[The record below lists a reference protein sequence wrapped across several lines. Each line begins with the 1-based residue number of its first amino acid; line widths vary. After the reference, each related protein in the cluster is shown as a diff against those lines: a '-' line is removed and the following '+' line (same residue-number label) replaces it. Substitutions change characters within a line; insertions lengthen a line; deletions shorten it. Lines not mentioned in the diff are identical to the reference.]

1 MDFKWLVG
9 LLLFCGT
16 AVAQQYNLSINQ
28 YPPCNTTWQ
37 KSGNV
42 YTCTGGNGQVTLNDG
57 DVIVASQDSTLSAD
71 AGISLTNNKVGNAS
85 SRINLKASFGGIVSQ
100 GYQNTIYGDVL
111 AGSSSITLNNIYLYG
126 NITTSGNVSLNSGVV
141 QGNITS
147 SSNSVSVTNVQL
159 SGDIN
164 ANSSLTIS
172 GGTYSGN
179 ITMRSNNPVTF
190 NSVNMTSG
198 SVSGA
203 SSFNA
208 TGSQLGSQGSPVII
222 STTSN
227 NITVT
232 NSTVYGNLTAATN
245 NAGGVVNV
253 NNSSVTGTCLP
264 VSNPVNACVPA
275 PVALYQLEES
285 KWTGVAGEV
294 KNAVADVLHGR
305 AMRGA
310 KTNTVSPA
318 LPANANN
325 LGTCGYGEFTGSSNQ
340 YIEVP
345 HDARLS
351 FLNQLTV
358 SAWVYPVSLPSAG
371 NLYSI
376 VSKDGNYE
384 FHLDSQGRVFWYWE
398 RSSGVNQT
406 LTTNTK
412 IPLNTWSHIVI
423 RYDAMAANNQ
433 RQKIYINGVADTV
446 KGNDANSLRTNTQ
459 NLEIGRDYIDSR
471 SFNGR
476 IDEVAIYGSA
486 LSDTQIAE
494 LYSQRHPCGGS
505 TLICETD
512 DFSQPLG
519 DRWAVKQSAGGFIP
533 SITADRRLRMTQAS
547 TGQATSATYQR
558 LFPAAGN
565 LVTLTFNHYA
575 YGGTSTGADGM
586 TVVLSDASV
595 TPQPGAAGGPLGYG
609 HYQPS
614 NSPGFAG
621 GWLGFGLDEYGNF
634 SSFGGGGS
642 VGYRPQSVVVRGS
655 GSNFSGYNY
664 LRGTCNNGTTN
675 VNTSCLS
682 PKVDGNGSANHRYRL
697 TIDSRTSGRA
707 MVKVERDTG
716 SGFISLIDSFD
727 ALDPALGQSPLPQDF
742 YVSLTG
748 STGALTNIHEL
759 DNVEICALKSREV
772 GVQVDHFELQY
783 SGQPLTC
790 NPEEITIK
798 ACANPDCSL
807 LITEQVA
814 VSLLP
819 QSLQDGG
826 WYPLSG
832 ANNVSGNTVTFTG
845 GTGKVLLR
853 NNTKTQ
859 VTLGV
864 NNSVPAVKP
873 LSETLC
879 KAGAGTPS
887 AAACTLNFA
896 DSGFFFDV
904 PDTYSNQPQDVT
916 ISAVKKDDITKQCL
930 PGFTG
935 VRSVGFWGTYNN
947 PNTNSFGSKI
957 SIDGNAIAT
966 YAASVPSPTPTTLN
980 LTFDNQGKATL
991 KKVTYPDAGQMQLS
1005 ASHNG
1010 SGETAGLV
1018 MTGSDTFVA
1027 RPVGLCITPPQGV
1040 CAAGDSSCPVFKKA
1054 GETFQVDIKAMAWE
1068 SANDGDICVGN
1079 QTTPNFALPNIALGS
1094 TLVAPNPGTNA
1105 TLGTTAYSHVAAA
1118 NSVNTISQTVS
1129 EVGVFRMT
1137 ATPPE
1142 GSTVSTGYF
1151 GYTIPPASSVPVG
1164 RFVPWDFNLLSGVLT
1179 PACGQFSYISQPFGV
1194 KMTVQARNKSAGVTK
1209 NYGGEFA
1216 KGRLYL
1222 VAGNNHDGIDRTDR
1236 VGSMMASWAS
1246 GEANIDSQSRF
1257 ARLSER
1263 DPSLTT
1269 PEEPFKLLR
1278 FGLQVL
1284 DEESPSVTFMA
1295 DADLNPGIKNGCT
1308 KGVNCNAKQLT
1319 IPTRVNNT
1327 MTAYYGRLQAGTAAG
1342 LASAPLAIPLQ
1353 MQYYEGGN
1361 WLQNKEDKC
1370 TQLSLANQGFIF
1382 LNPSHTF
1389 DATTRELNLGAGR
1402 KIKLGLGSSA
1412 PGGDAALAKDGEIL
1426 FHFAKPDISVRIP
1439 YKVDLAKQPS
1449 QPLWLSDPTSA
1460 NDGNLQ
1466 GEAIFGSSRG
1476 NDRIIYRREVLQ

>member
-9 LLLFCGT
+9 LLLFCDT

-71 AGISLTNNKVGNAS
+71 AGISLTNNKIGNAS

-100 GYQNTIYGDVL
+100 GYQNTIYGDIL
-111 AGSSSITLNNIYLYG
+111 AGGSNITLNNIYLYG
-126 NITTSGNVSLNSGVV
+126 SITTSGNVSLNSGVV

-159 SGDIN
+159 SGDIS

-285 KWTGVAGEV
+285 KWAGVAGEV

-351 FLNQLTV
+351 FSNQLTV
-358 SAWVYPVSLPSAG
+358 SAWVYPVSRPSAG

-423 RYDAMAANNQ
+423 RYDAMAAGNQ
-433 RQKIYINGVADTV
+433 RQKIYINGVADTAR
-446 KGNDANSLRTNTQ
+446 GNDANSLRANTQ

-533 SITADRRLRMTQAS
+533 SITAERRLRMTQAS

-853 NNTKTQ
+853 NNTQTQ

-916 ISAVKKDDITKQCL
+916 ISAVKKDDITKQCV

-1054 GETFQVDIKAMAWE
+1054 GETFLVDIKAMAWE

-1105 TLGTTAYSHVAAA
+1105 TLGATTYNHVAAA
-1118 NSVNTISQTVS
+1118 NSLNSVSQTVS

-1137 ATPPE
+1137 ATPPAN
-1142 GSTVSTGYF
+1142 GYF
-1151 GYTIPPASSVPVG
+1151 NYTIPSTQSQPVG
-1164 RFVPWDFNLLSGVLT
+1164 RFIPADFNLVSGDIV
-1179 PACGQFSYISQPFGV
+1179 PACNAFSYMGQPFGV
-1194 KMTVQARNKSAGVTK
+1194 MLDVLARNTTGVQTR
-1209 NYGGEFA
+1209 NYTGPFA
-1216 KGRLYL
+1216 KGEAYLSVANDKDGKSLSSRLRSLQPLPWLNGRAALTTGSSEFVRLSGTQPDGPYKSL
-1222 VAGNNHDGIDRTDR
+1222 LFGLYMRDNDGERTLIASPNFNDAVVGNCS
-1236 VGSMMASWAS
+1236 GSGCNARQ
-1246 GEANIDSQSRF
+1246 IDSV
-1257 ARLSER
+1257 
-1263 DPSLTT
+1263 PM
-1269 PEEPFKLLR
+1269 K
-1278 FGLQVL
+1278 
-1284 DEESPSVTFMA
+1284 
-1295 DADLNPGIKNGCT
+1295 
-1308 KGVNCNAKQLT
+1308 
-1319 IPTRVNNT
+1319 
-1327 MTAYYGRLQAGTAAG
+1327 AYFGRLQAGTAAG

-1361 WLQNKEDKC
+1361 WLQNKEDQC
-1370 TQLSLANQGFIF
+1370 TQLSLANQGFTF
-1382 LNPSHTF
+1382 LNPSQTF
-1389 DATTRELNLGAGR
+1389 DAATRELNLGAGR

-1439 YKVDLAKQPS
+1439 YKVELAKQPS

-1476 NDRIIYRREVLQ
+1476 NDRIIYRREVLH

>member
-1 MDFKWLVG
+1 M
-9 LLLFCGT
+9 
-16 AVAQQYNLSINQ
+16 
-28 YPPCNTTWQ
+28 
-37 KSGNV
+37 
-42 YTCTGGNGQVTLNDG
+42 
-57 DVIVASQDSTLSAD
+57 
-71 AGISLTNNKVGNAS
+71 
-85 SRINLKASFGGIVSQ
+85 
-100 GYQNTIYGDVL
+100 
-111 AGSSSITLNNIYLYG
+111 
-126 NITTSGNVSLNSGVV
+126 
-141 QGNITS
+141 
-147 SSNSVSVTNVQL
+147 
-159 SGDIN
+159 
-164 ANSSLTIS
+164 
-172 GGTYSGN
+172 
-179 ITMRSNNPVTF
+179 
-190 NSVNMTSG
+190 
-198 SVSGA
+198 
-203 SSFNA
+203 
-208 TGSQLGSQGSPVII
+208 
-222 STTSN
+222 
-227 NITVT
+227 
-232 NSTVYGNLTAATN
+232 
-245 NAGGVVNV
+245 
-253 NNSSVTGTCLP
+253 
-264 VSNPVNACVPA
+264 
-275 PVALYQLEES
+275 
-285 KWTGVAGEV
+285 
-294 KNAVADVLHGR
+294 
-305 AMRGA
+305 
-310 KTNTVSPA
+310 
-318 LPANANN
+318 
-325 LGTCGYGEFTGSSNQ
+325 
-340 YIEVP
+340 
-345 HDARLS
+345 
-351 FLNQLTV
+351 
-358 SAWVYPVSLPSAG
+358 
-371 NLYSI
+371 
-376 VSKDGNYE
+376 
-384 FHLDSQGRVFWYWE
+384 DSQGRVFWYWE
-398 RSSGVNQT
+398 RSSGVSQT

-412 IPLNTWSHIVI
+412 IPLNIWSHIVI
-423 RYDAMAANNQ
+423 RYDAMAAGNQ
-433 RQKIYINGVADTV
+433 RQKIYINGVADTAR
-446 KGNDANSLRTNTQ
+446 GNDANSLRANAQ

-707 MVKVERDTG
+707 IVKVERDTG
-716 SGFISLIDSFD
+716 NGFISLIDSFD

-807 LITEQVA
+807 LNTEQVA

-853 NNTKTQ
+853 NNTQTQ

-879 KAGAGTPS
+879 RVGNGAPATQ
-887 AAACTLNFA
+887 ACTLSFA
-896 DSGFFFDV
+896 DSGFIFDV

-916 ISAVKKDDITKQCL
+916 ISAVKKDDITKQCV

-935 VRSVGFWGTYNN
+935 VRSVGFWGTYSNPSNN
-947 PNTNSFGSKI
+947 NFGSRI
-957 SIDGNAIAT
+957 SIDGNPIAT

-991 KKVTYPDAGQMQLS
+991 KKVTYPDAGRMQLS

-1018 MTGSDTFVA
+1018 MLGSDQFVA

-1040 CAAGDSSCPVFKKA
+1040 CAAGNASCPVFKKA

-1068 SANDGDICVGN
+1068 SANDGDICAGN
-1079 QTTPNFALPNIALGS
+1079 QTTPNFVLSGIGLGS
-1094 TLVAPNPGTNA
+1094 TLVAPSPGTNA
-1105 TLGTTAYSHVAAA
+1105 TVGTTTYNHVAATNSL
-1118 NSVNTISQTVS
+1118 NSVNQTVS

-1137 ATPPE
+1137 ATPPT
-1142 GSTVSTGYF
+1142 SNYF
-1151 GYTIPPASSVPVG
+1151 GYTIPSAQSQPVG
-1164 RFVPWDFNLLSGVLT
+1164 RFIPADFELVSGDIV
-1179 PACGQFSYISQPFGV
+1179 PACSVFSYMGQPFGV
-1194 KMTVQARNKSAGVTK
+1194 TLDIIARNVAGGQTR
-1209 NYGGEFA
+1209 NYTGDFA
-1216 KGRLYL
+1216 KGNAYITTANSKNGTSLSSRLRSL
-1222 VAGNNHDGIDRTDR
+1222 QPLPWLNGQAAFS
-1236 VGSMMASWAS
+1236 GSS
-1246 GEANIDSQSRF
+1246 EF
-1257 ARLSER
+1257 VRLS
-1263 DPSLTT
+1263 DTQLDG
-1269 PEEPFKLLR
+1269 PFKALL
-1278 FGLQVL
+1278 FGLYMQDNDGERTL
-1284 DEESPSVTFMA
+1284 IASPDF
-1295 DADLNPGIKNGCT
+1295 NE
-1308 KGVNCNAKQLT
+1308 GVVGDCSGSNCNARLIDATSMK
-1319 IPTRVNNT
+1319 
-1327 MTAYYGRLQAGTAAG
+1327 AYFGRLLAGTGAG
-1342 LASAPLAIPLQ
+1342 LAAAPLAIPLQ
-1353 MQYYEGGN
+1353 MQYYEAGD
-1361 WLQNKEDKC
+1361 WLLNEEDQC
-1370 TQLSLANQGFIF
+1370 TLLSLAGAGASFI
-1382 LNPSHTF
+1382 NPSHTF
-1389 DATTRELNLGAGR
+1389 DAATQDLNLGASR
-1402 KIKLGLGSSA
+1402 KIRLGLGSTP
-1412 PGGDAALAKDGEIL
+1412 PGGISAVAKDGEIL
-1426 FHFAKPDISVRIP
+1426 FNFAEPKVSVRIP
-1439 YKVDLAKQPS
+1439 YKVDLSKQPA
-1449 QPLWLSDPTSA
+1449 QPLWLSDPVS
-1460 NDGNLQ
+1460 LQ

-1476 NDRIIYRREVLQ
+1476 NDRIIYRREVMQ